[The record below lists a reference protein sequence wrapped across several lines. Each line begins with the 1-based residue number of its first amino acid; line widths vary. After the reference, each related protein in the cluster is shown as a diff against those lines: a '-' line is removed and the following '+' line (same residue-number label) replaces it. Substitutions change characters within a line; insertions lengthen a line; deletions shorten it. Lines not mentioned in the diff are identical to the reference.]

1 MDVYRKY
8 ITNMGWKA
16 TIIDESS
23 GDDGGYK
30 NVVLEVTGDK
40 VYSKMKW
47 EAGVHRVQRVPATES
62 QGRVH
67 TSTATVAIMPECD
80 EVDVKIDPKDLT
92 MSTMRSG
99 GAGGQVRYVQCCLVL
114 LMDVFVLS
122 FAQGLPCSFFLF
134 VIIHVSECQQ
144 SRNRGRLDPQ
154 TNRHPYQMH
163 SGTIAIEK

>member
-1 MDVYRKY
+1 MVGRRLGYFVYRFYSTCLILSLFPYFIFITGDLLDVYRKY

-80 EVDVKIDPKDLT
+80 EVDVKIDPKDLQ

-99 GAGGQVRYVQCCLVL
+99 GAGGQVRHVLYCFVALCCVVL
-114 LMDVFVLS
+114 
-122 FAQGLPCSFFLF
+122 C
-134 VIIHVSECQQ
+134 C
-144 SRNRGRLDPQ
+144 
-154 TNRHPYQMH
+154 
-163 SGTIAIEK
+163 